1 MTNETVK
8 ILRHILDTRVDNAWN
23 YEVYVALCNIRDIME
38 YAIADNIECLRQF
51 DYLLTKEE
59 QDEEEIDDAAIAMRE
74 SASL

>member
-1 MTNETVK
+1 MTNETIK
-8 ILRHILDTRVDNAWN
+8 ILLHIIDARIDNA
-23 YEVYVALCNIRDIME
+23 EDHALYVALCSIRDIME